1 MKLVFTTSELADA
14 LQISADEFKERRQA
28 LEANGFPRPLPTLG
42 ERWSIMDVVNWVNG
56 ATRHGREDGPGHGGM
71 PLTRLS

>member
-1 MKLVFTTSELADA
+1 MKLVFTASELAEA

-56 ATRHGREDGPGHGGM
+56 KQRMRGEHGHICPGA
-71 PLTRLS
+71 RLS

>member
-1 MKLVFTTSELADA
+1 MKLVFTASELAQA

-56 ATRHGREDGPGHGGM
+56 ATRHGREDSTGHGGTQ
-71 PLTRLS
+71 LTRLS